1 MTTDNVRRVLVA
13 DDDDDIR
20 TLIVMNLEL
29 SGYQVASAADGMEA
43 AKLART
49 LLPDVIVLDLMMP
62 GMDGLEVLHG
72 LKTWPETSE
81 IPIVMLTAKA
91 SDHDV
96 WQGWQAGASYYMTKP
111 FDLDHLLQYVDYL
124 IDPAGCPLPI
134 E

>member
-1 MTTDNVRRVLVA
+1 MTTNNVRRVLVA

-43 AKLART
+43 AKLGRT

-72 LKTWPETSE
+72 LKTWPETRE

-124 IDPAGCPLPI
+124 IDPVGCPLPA